1 MTSCTQ
7 NQNPF
12 LHANIWSRC
21 FHSWIAH
28 LLTKNHKHGTLHL
41 TDLYDLLPEFE
52 STKLTDKLE
61 ANWFDEIKQYPQ
73 EPSLI
78 RATLRTMGW
87 KPLLVGCLLIPTVAP
102 LEITLV
108 IIFFWKFVKYIAFV
122 AVGYTLILQFIRAI
136 FGRFIGS
143 LITKIL
149 QATDERVKIM
159 YEIIKSIRIVKMSC
173 WESTFDNKIRRV
185 RKCEIIQCAIR
196 LLIDCFQLFFSH
208 TYIAVTLLM
217 MYATMWSLNIRF
229 DTRFFALATC
239 MLSYMRLSVID
250 FFNLAVRSLAQYMA
264 AKQRIQDGPFSLK
277 NITFNARPG
286 DLICIIGPVGAGKV
300 EYDHKLFQRVI
311 HATALDSDFAQLPYG
326 ANTLVGD
333 QGVMLSGGQKARVN
347 LARALYR
354 DADIYLL
361 DDPLS
366 AVDVKVSK
374 HLFEKSIK
382 SCLGHNIC
390 FLATHQVQFLR
401 YATTIIILDNMGTYA
416 QLLDSSSLFASLL
429 KETHQQQQNQSAN
442 LEKQSS
448 IEDSNLIEKQDTETI
463 SSLPPTN
470 IERKQEGTIKW
481 RVYVSYLQASVSLPI
496 ALLLIVLL
504 FFAQQTTAL
513 FSTWWLAKL
522 NDDESYRYQ
531 IFKNCTTMN
540 IHKSNTMRMFRRL
553 IRCSISFFD
562 MNPFGRILNH
572 FAKDVA
578 IMDDTLPLTFFEFLY
593 YCFLVLGIVTLV
605 CWLNPWSLMPAVM
618 AGSVMI
624 LLRNCFSRCSRDLKR
639 LESLTRSPIYSH
651 LTSTIQG
658 LKVIRSYRAEAM
670 CLAEFHSHLDNNIR
684 AEYLHTTVNQW
695 ATIRFDWIALIFITC
710 ITFLVVIVRIAQY
723 HFTVADIALTLSF
736 SLNLTGLLQ
745 WMIRQSVEVETQMT
759 AVERVLEY
767 CSLEQEPFTQV
778 SFNCCPPIN
787 WPSHGRIIF
796 DNVSMSHST
805 DEHSPLVLQN
815 ISMTIDAGEKVGIV
829 GRTGAGKTS
838 FIQTLFRIGTLIN
851 GRIIIDNIDI
861 ASVGLND
868 VRHRISIIPQD
879 PVLFIGT
886 IRSNLDPF
894 DRYSD
899 TEIWRAL
906 EEVII

>member
-1 MTSCTQ
+1 
-7 NQNPF
+7 
-12 LHANIWSRC
+12 
-21 FHSWIAH
+21 
-28 LLTKNHKHGTLHL
+28 
-41 TDLYDLLPEFE
+41 
-52 STKLTDKLE
+52 
-61 ANWFDEIKQYPQ
+61 
-73 EPSLI
+73 
-78 RATLRTMGW
+78 
-87 KPLLVGCLLIPTVAP
+87 
-102 LEITLV
+102 
-108 IIFFWKFVKYIAFV
+108 
-122 AVGYTLILQFIRAI
+122 
-136 FGRFIGS
+136 
-143 LITKIL
+143 
-149 QATDERVKIM
+149 
-159 YEIIKSIRIVKMSC
+159 MSC

-470 IERKQEGTIKW
+470 IEMKQEGTIKW

-540 IHKSNTMRMFRRL
+540 IHKSNTMRL
-553 IRCSISFFD
+553 
-562 MNPFGRILNH
+562 MNDYEWKEHRNR
-572 FAKDVA
+572 
-578 IMDDTLPLTFFEFLY
+578 EFY
-593 YCFLVLGIVTLV
+593 TYCLTLV
-605 CWLNPWSLMPAVM
+605 CWLNPWSLIPAVM